1 MAQLCVGRLAR
12 KPLGVHGE
20 EFVLVV
26 AGGCKNPHGS
36 TRFPTSGL
44 TQNIVLVFERSLKCE
59 GLIIFLFSLGTRI
72 QFPEPHPDCK

>member
-12 KPLGVHGE
+12 KPLGVHAE

-26 AGGCKNPHGS
+26 AGGCNNPHGS

-44 TQNIVLVFERSLKCE
+44 TQNIVLVFDHLSLFT
-59 GLIIFLFSLGTRI
+59 GYSNSISSATPRL
-72 QFPEPHPDCK
+72 